1 MITLLIL
8 AHWTTPQNVE
18 RVWLATA
25 AEVLTVDVWVCGWLM
40 WRLLIIPLTLS
51 FFGL

>member
-8 AHWTTPQNVE
+8 AHYTTPQNVE

-25 AEVLTVDVWVCGWLM
+25 AEVLTVDVAATILA
-40 WRLLIIPLTLS
+40 LFYL
-51 FFGL
+51 FGV